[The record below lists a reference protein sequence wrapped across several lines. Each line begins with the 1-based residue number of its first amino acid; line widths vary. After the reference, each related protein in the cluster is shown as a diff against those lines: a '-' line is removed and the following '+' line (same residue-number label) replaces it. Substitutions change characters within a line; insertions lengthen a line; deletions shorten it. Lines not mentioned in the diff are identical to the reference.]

1 MKMPFKR
8 LIKVVE
14 SKWQSEGRGAKVRRS
29 IGRPELRNLDP
40 FLMLDE
46 FQGNADDGAGFPDH
60 PHRGFETVSYLL
72 EGRFIHE
79 DFTGRKGQMGP
90 GDLQW
95 MTAGRGIV
103 HSEMPGNCLTRG
115 LQLWVNLQRKDKMVE
130 PSYQEHLSENIPTKT
145 KDNMTVKVIA
155 GESMGVKSD
164 VRTRTPTYYLDF
176 RLHQTNDEEN
186 KPFIQSV
193 PPGWTTFV
201 YILEGKV
208 LFGDNAVPAHNT
220 AVFSPEEDQITFRN
234 GSKQAAHFV
243 LISGEPINEP
253 IFQHGPF
260 VMNSEEE
267 IRQAIQD
274 YRNCQNG
281 FEPARY
287 WKSQEGNKT

>member
-1 MKMPFKR
+1 MAIKR
-8 LIKVVE
+8 IVKVVE
-14 SKWQSEGRGAKVRRS
+14 SKWQNEGRGARVRRS

-40 FLMLDE
+40 FLLLDE

-72 EGRFIHE
+72 EGQFIHE
-79 DFTGRKGQMGP
+79 DFTGRKGRMGP

-115 LQLWVNLQRKDKMVE
+115 LQLWVNLRRSEKMVA
-130 PSYQEHLSENIPTKT
+130 PAYQEHLSNEIPTKT
-145 KDNMTVKVIA
+145 EDDVTVKVIA
-155 GESMGVKSD
+155 GESMGLKSV

-176 RLHQTNDEEN
+176 KLNSSENNKITAFEQTI
-186 KPFIQSV
+186 PS
-193 PPGWTTFV
+193 GWTTFA
-201 YILEGKV
+201 YILEGQV
-208 LFGDNAVPAHNT
+208 LFGDFEVAAHNT
-220 AVFSPEEDQITFRN
+220 VVFSKEEDKIEFRK
-234 GSKQAAHFV
+234 GSSDTAHFV

-260 VMNSEEE
+260 VMNSEDE
-267 IRQAIQD
+267 IRQAIHD

-281 FEPARY
+281 FEPART
-287 WKSQEGNKT
+287 WKSEEGSCV

>member
-1 MKMPFKR
+1 MKMTFKR

-103 HSEMPGNCLTRG
+103 HSEMPGNCL
-115 LQLWVNLQRKDKMVE
+115 
-130 PSYQEHLSENIPTKT
+130 
-145 KDNMTVKVIA
+145 
-155 GESMGVKSD
+155 
-164 VRTRTPTYYLDF
+164 
-176 RLHQTNDEEN
+176 
-186 KPFIQSV
+186 
-193 PPGWTTFV
+193 
-201 YILEGKV
+201 
-208 LFGDNAVPAHNT
+208 
-220 AVFSPEEDQITFRN
+220 
-234 GSKQAAHFV
+234 
-243 LISGEPINEP
+243 
-253 IFQHGPF
+253 
-260 VMNSEEE
+260 
-267 IRQAIQD
+267 
-274 YRNCQNG
+274 
-281 FEPARY
+281 
-287 WKSQEGNKT
+287 